1 MLMFLVNHPKAD
13 QFDLRSLRRVLFAGA
28 PVTPVVFEKAIQ
40 RFGNIFMHGF
50 GTTETVGSISILR
63 IDEVAA
69 ALAGGNKEILGSC
82 GKSYDGMQA
91 EVVEES
97 GVPVA
102 PGAVGEIR
110 VRGVGTTLGYWN
122 KPEETRKAFRDHWFY
137 TSDLARVDDQGFI
150 HVVGRKKD
158 MIITGGENVFPAEV
172 ESVLYK
178 HPAVT
183 QSAVIGLP
191 DETWG
196 ESVTAVIVK
205 RSDVQVTEN
214 EIRAFCRKEIAGYK
228 VPKKVIF
235 LDALP
240 LSASG
245 KLLKN
250 KLREQLAL

>member
-1 MLMFLVNHPKAD
+1 
-13 QFDLRSLRRVLFAGA
+13 
-28 PVTPVVFEKAIQ
+28 
-40 RFGNIFMHGF
+40 
-50 GTTETVGSISILR
+50 
-63 IDEVAA
+63 
-69 ALAGGNKEILGSC
+69 
-82 GKSYDGMQA
+82 
-91 EVVEES
+91 
-97 GVPVA
+97 
-102 PGAVGEIR
+102 
-110 VRGVGTTLGYWN
+110 
-122 KPEETRKAFRDHWFY
+122 
-137 TSDLARVDDQGFI
+137 
-150 HVVGRKKD
+150 VVGRKKD